1 MVVAGTVQRV
11 LRHARVYRGGPES
24 VIHARGLQEDGTG
37 DFQELRSDVR
47 GRGVEEELGQDFVVQ
62 GPGEGGGMIY
72 INFLTVISWAL
83 GPLMTAVI
91 SISFFI
97 QKAEDL
103 TWISAR
109 MLLLTIAFD
118 CWLVARYL
126 L

>member
-1 MVVAGTVQRV
+1 
-11 LRHARVYRGGPES
+11 
-24 VIHARGLQEDGTG
+24 
-37 DFQELRSDVR
+37 
-47 GRGVEEELGQDFVVQ
+47 
-62 GPGEGGGMIY
+62 MIY